1 MYIDAM
7 PRAAKGE
14 FDAMVDQAFA
24 VRTLAG
30 AHLIEQRHRSFFQ
43 QTGTDAAEHI
53 IRRLAFQDDVID
65 PVGVKQLPQQHSRRP
80 GTDDGY
86 FSPQYA
92 LPRVHLGCKAKLE
105 GNACGRLAM
114 IIISY
119 NKFRNGRGANRTL
132 HSAALQEHSAIFH
145 GRYGGGP
152 EADVRLE
159 KSDKLDNMLI
169 NEIGH

>member
-1 MYIDAM
+1 MDVDAM
-7 PRAAKGE
+7 ARAAE
-14 FDAMVDQAFA
+14 RELDAMVDQAFV
-24 VRTLAG
+24 VRALAG
-30 AHLIEQRHRSFFQ
+30 ADLIEQRHRSFFKQ
-43 QTGTDAAEHI
+43 AGADAAEHV

-65 PVGVKQLPQQHSRRP
+65 PIGVKQLSEQQSRWPR
-80 GTDDGY
+80 TDDGY